1 MSFILVIHEGYT
13 EDIISTIS
21 DKPNEQ
27 IGGVVTGRGA
37 PLWTELL
44 LSYTRGS
51 SQKGSC
57 CLTFALHLPSREY
70 PGSRLHSLQ
79 QWEEQG
85 YSTTKGQACWVALG
99 DIMDEAN

>member
-13 EDIISTIS
+13 EDTVSTIS

-27 IGGVVTGRGA
+27 IRGAVTGRGEG
-37 PLWTELL
+37 LWIRLL
-44 LSYTRGS
+44 LSYTRDS

-57 CLTFALHLPSREY
+57 CLTFALHIPSWEY
-70 PGSRLHSLQ
+70 PGNRLHSLQ

-85 YSTTKGQACWVALG
+85 YTTGKEQLCWMALG
-99 DIMDEAN
+99 DIMEEAS

>member
-27 IGGVVTGRGA
+27 IGGVVTGRGGPFVDRA
-37 PLWTELL
+37 
-44 LSYTRGS
+44 TRDS